1 MEKDKSRSF
10 EDLVVW
16 QKAHAFT
23 LDIYKVTKCYPKE
36 ELFGLTSQFRRAS
49 VSIAANIAE
58 GYGKRTSKDKLRF
71 YNIAEGSINESK
83 YYILLS
89 KDLIYIDKQE
99 SERLYE
105 NLETIKKL
113 LFSYSRAL
121 FQNTATDY

>member
-1 MEKDKSRSF
+1 MEKDRSRSF

-23 LDIYKVTKCYPKE
+23 LDIYKITKCYPKE
-36 ELFGLTSQFRRAS
+36 ELFGLISQFRRAS

-99 SERLYE
+99 SDRLYE

-121 FQNTATDY
+121 SQNTATDY

>member
-1 MEKDKSRSF
+1 MEKDRSRSF

-23 LDIYKVTKCYPKE
+23 LDIYKITKYYPKE

-99 SERLYE
+99 SDRLYE

-121 FQNTATDY
+121 SQNTATDY